1 MHAISIATQGII
13 FLGTPHRSDGRFSV
27 GQIVAMAVRAGSP
40 DLDDEIVEVI
50 RQDLVFELFNSTFQ
64 DYLEKREPPVHVVSF
79 YEQRGLRRPVSSSDS
94 CQCSFHILLESR
106 L

>member
-13 FLGTPHRSDGRFSV
+13 FLGTPHKSDGKLSV

-40 DLDDEIVEVI
+40 DLDAEVLEVI
-50 RQDLVFELFNSTFQ
+50 KRDPVFELFNSTFQ
-64 DYLEKREPPVHVVSF
+64 EHLGKRERPVHVVSF
-79 YEQRGLRRPVSSSDS
+79 YEQQGLFRPVRCLDS
-94 CQCSFHILLESR
+94 WQCSFHILFESR